1 MSVSVTL
8 INPNNYGITI
18 SNKLLKT
25 LAATMIASALIST
38 VFADNILIVMSD
50 EDHLDLKGTDVY
62 PTGFYLNELMQP
74 VKMFLDAGHD
84 VTFATPNGGAPSLD
98 KVSENVMLFGSEA
111 ALVEHKNLLV
121 EMQITNPSQSTN
133 HLI

>member
-1 MSVSVTL
+1 
-8 INPNNYGITI
+8 
-18 SNKLLKT
+18 
-25 LAATMIASALIST
+25 MIASAST
-38 VFADNILIVMSD
+38 SMVFADNILIAMSD

-62 PTGFYLNELMQP
+62 LTGFYLNELKQP

-98 KVSENVMLFGSEA
+98 KVSENVMLFDSEA
-111 ALVEHKNLLV
+111 ALVEHKNLLI

>member
-1 MSVSVTL
+1 
-8 INPNNYGITI
+8 
-18 SNKLLKT
+18 
-25 LAATMIASALIST
+25 MIASALTST

-50 EDHLDLKGTDVY
+50 EDHLDLKGTDFY

-98 KVSENVMLFGSEA
+98 KVSENVMFIGSKA
-111 ALVEHKNLLV
+111 ALVEHMKLLV
-121 EMQITNPSQSTN
+121 AMQITNPSQSTN